1 MPRTLLQIR
10 ESFENGD
17 LDKVFKDLKSV
28 KLPLEDGQK
37 DILAILESRFSEIN
51 KLNHTGVIN
60 TADFNIEEN
69 RVRSGLLG
77 IINDLETKQQIQ
89 DQEVVSIR
97 LARNEKE
104 LLDLI
109 RRKLPPK
116 YSKMEVIWNGD
127 YALIIKALKNEGTYL
142 QESVAIKVFK
152 TISLVDEENL
162 LHLKD
167 EFNIS
172 KRLSKRD
179 GIIDIIDEDLE
190 LPPRYFIMPYI
201 DGVLLGRYIKNSWSF
216 TLRECLHIFEK
227 LIQAIKEGH
236 DDNLIH
242 QNIRPS
248 NVLIDKWDEPQIQP
262 FQALELAFSR
272 RSIDRVIELSR
283 YWSPEQINAQLLTTR
298 SDQYSLALVG
308 YELFAGEP
316 LFKGETVL
324 EIIQAR
330 LNFEKNS
337 EKTLNEALKHTF
349 CPPALILVFLR
360 MLNNDATQR
369 YPDLEDV
376 LHDWRGVQP
385 VRSIDANYDQFRMLK
400 LSYNRCRRS
409 EGFYE
414 KFYKLFFDRSPN
426 SKAVFERVFQEN
438 ALKHSKRTLSQ
449 MWRYQHQMLDL
460 AMSRLLQYQ
469 ERPEAYLSR
478 LDQLSAGHH
487 AMGVAPQDYAV
498 FLGTLKEMIAQFD
511 APFWK
516 DKSTELDK
524 AWQLATAQLLAHME
538 NYSGK

>member
-10 ESFENGD
+10 TSFENGD

-51 KLNHTGVIN
+51 KLNHTGVIA
-60 TADFNIEEN
+60 TSDFNIEEN
-69 RVRSGLLG
+69 RIRSGLLG
-77 IINDLETKQQIQ
+77 IINDLENKQQLQ
-89 DQEVVSIR
+89 DQEVLSIR

-116 YSKMEVIWNGD
+116 YSKLEVIWNGD
-127 YALIIKALKNEGTYL
+127 YAMIIKALRNEGTYL
-142 QESVAIKVFK
+142 QEAVAIKVFK

-179 GIIDIIDEDLE
+179 GIIDILDEDLD

-201 DGVLLGRYIKNSWSF
+201 DGVSLVKYIKNSWSF

-227 LIQAIKEGH
+227 VVQAIKEGH

-248 NVLIDKWDEPQIQP
+248 NVLIDKWEDPQIQP
-262 FQALELAFSR
+262 FQALEMAFSR

-283 YWSPEQINAQLLTTR
+283 YWSPEQINAHPLTTR
-298 SDQYSLALVG
+298 SDQFSLALLG
-308 YELFAGEP
+308 FELFAGEP

-324 EIIQAR
+324 EIIQSR
-330 LNFEKNS
+330 LNFEKNP
-337 EKTLNEALKHTF
+337 EKTLNKGLKNTF

-360 MLNNDATQR
+360 MLSNDPNQR

-376 LHDWRGVQP
+376 LYEWRAIQP
-385 VRSIDANYDQFRMLK
+385 EHLVDSNYEQLRKLK

-409 EGFYE
+409 EGFYKE
-414 KFYKLFFDRSPN
+414 FYKLFFERSPN

-438 ALKHSKRTLSQ
+438 AAKNSNRTLTQ
-449 MWRYQHQMLDL
+449 MWHYQYQMLDL
-460 AMSRLLQYQ
+460 AMSRLLQYN
-469 ERPEAYLSR
+469 EHPEAYQSR

-487 AMGVAPQDYAV
+487 AMGVAPEEYAI
-498 FLGTLKEMIAQFD
+498 FLDTLKEQILQFD

-516 DKSTELDK
+516 GKSKELDHT
-524 AWQLATAQLLAHME
+524 WQLATAQLLAHME
-538 NYSGK
+538 NYSG